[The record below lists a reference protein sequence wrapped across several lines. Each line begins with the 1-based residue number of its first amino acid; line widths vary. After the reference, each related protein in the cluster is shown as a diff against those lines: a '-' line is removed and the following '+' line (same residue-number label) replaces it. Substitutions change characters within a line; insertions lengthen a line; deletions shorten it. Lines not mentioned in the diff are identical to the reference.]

1 MNICVLDIL
10 KQAQSADEDLE
21 HISNNIDVS
30 ELPYNFIVT
39 EGINLKGDNVYP
51 IKKTIDNNQD
61 YVMASDYC
69 IAKAGWTTISE
80 ILVAKKPMA
89 LLSRPDVTE
98 DSMYIERLVYEGL
111 AVEITV
117 DELINMSDI
126 LNRVK
131 TIKQNDN
138 NYKDDTDNIS
148 NIICRNV

>member
-1 MNICVLDIL
+1 MSN
-10 KQAQSADEDLE
+10 EG
-21 HISNNIDVS
+21 ISNNIDVS

-51 IKKTIDNNQD
+51 IKKTIDNTQD

-98 DSMYIERLVYEGL
+98 DSMYIERLVYEGF

>member
-1 MNICVLDIL
+1 MSN
-10 KQAQSADEDLE
+10 EG
-21 HISNNIDVS
+21 ISNNIDVS

-51 IKKTIDNNQD
+51 IKKTIDNTQD

-69 IAKAGWTTISE
+69 IAKAGQTTISE

-89 LLSRPDVTE
+89 LLSCPDVTE

>member
-1 MNICVLDIL
+1 MSN
-10 KQAQSADEDLE
+10 EG
-21 HISNNIDVS
+21 ISNNIDVS

-51 IKKTIDNNQD
+51 IKKTIDNTQD

-148 NIICRNV
+148 NIICGNV